1 MQRLIQDLRY
11 ALRQPRKAPSF
22 TITAVLTLAL
32 GMGATTAIFSLIE
45 GTLRLPFPQA
55 DRLITVKNRYPS
67 ASYISVSYPDFEQWK
82 SQNRTLAQMVAIF
95 PSRKTYM
102 GKQEPVSLNVS
113 YVSDGFFSVFGLK
126 PIAGRGFLPGEERK
140 GAAPVGVLSES
151 FWKEEL
157 GGSNAALGRSVV
169 LNGQSVTVVGVLP
182 DMVPSFFRKAQVWVP
197 LEAAPPFDQHGAN
210 YLQATGLLKPGVSMQ
225 QAQSDLAVIQ
235 SHIDKQFPENRHGV
249 ELQTLAETLFG
260 LAYRYSM
267 DDHV

>member
-1 MQRLIQDLRY
+1 
-11 ALRQPRKAPSF
+11 
-22 TITAVLTLAL
+22 
-32 GMGATTAIFSLIE
+32 
-45 GTLRLPFPQA
+45 
-55 DRLITVKNRYPS
+55 
-67 ASYISVSYPDFEQWK
+67 
-82 SQNRTLAQMVAIF
+82 MVAIF

-113 YVSDGFFSVFGLK
+113 YVCDGFFSVFGLK

-169 LNGQSVTVVGVLP
+169 LNGQSVTVVGVVP

-197 LEAAPPFDQHGAN
+197 LEAAPPFDQHGTN
-210 YLQATGLLKPGVSMQ
+210 YLEATGLLKPGVSMQ

-267 DDHV
+267 DDRWGRASCTVPIQREPSHSTRRWAFTLTSRMWRYLGTQARLTSSTTPPNSSSGASLTIRYALPRILAFGSGHFGG